1 MGTFVK
7 EELSKKNK
15 YWISRHRYYELKHFC
30 LQYPYWKQEIDALS
44 ERITSVMSEA
54 KVDSNEVKRTTE
66 VLAEDRSRYIWRI
79 RCLESALMYVDS
91 DLGNYI
97 FRAVTENLSYT
108 YLKEKMRVPC
118 CKDVYYE
125 NYRKFFFYLDKIRN

>member
-66 VLAEDRSRYIWRI
+66 ALVEDRSRYIWRI